1 MKSNVKMNTTS
12 LAQQLRTTQ
21 NLLGALR
28 KQRDICIIRNRPNEE
43 LVMLTARVNEIAK
56 EANTLKKIIMSNS
69 SNQQQQLMVTQP
81 QEEAVSNKKRSLL
94 RKKRKVNEKTEGDA
108 IAGRVVQPT
117 KTSTDGFHP
126 PASKPPPAVFPT
138 KQTPLA
144 VGFHAQPRL
153 AAIAG
158 RVVQPSGAVGF
169 HAQPRLAAKTSAA
182 SFPPLALGFHP
193 QPRLAA
199 IAGHAVQPTKPP
211 LAVGVAFHALDAIAG
226 DDWNARMEASRA
238 RKERRK
244 SSADGSTKKQPPP
257 QPQPAAGLKT
267 KSDDP
272 TMKSGELVVLLYV

>member
-1 MKSNVKMNTTS
+1 M
-12 LAQQLRTTQ
+12 
-21 NLLGALR
+21 
-28 KQRDICIIRNRPNEE
+28 
-43 LVMLTARVNEIAK
+43 
-56 EANTLKKIIMSNS
+56 
-69 SNQQQQLMVTQP
+69 
-81 QEEAVSNKKRSLL
+81 
-94 RKKRKVNEKTEGDA
+94 NEKTEGDA

-138 KQTPLA
+138 KQTPL
-144 VGFHAQPRL
+144 
-153 AAIAG
+153 
-158 RVVQPSGAVGF
+158 AVGF

-272 TMKSGELVVLLYV
+272 TMMSGELVVLLLLYV